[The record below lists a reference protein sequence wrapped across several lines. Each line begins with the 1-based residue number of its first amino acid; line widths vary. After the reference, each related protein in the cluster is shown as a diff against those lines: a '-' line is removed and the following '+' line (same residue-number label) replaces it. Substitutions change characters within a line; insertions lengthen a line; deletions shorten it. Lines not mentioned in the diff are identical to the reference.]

1 MYYLRPQVTAYV
13 ILFIERDGSTYLT
26 SMLMEHPEIQA
37 EYEKFAVL
45 RQQGAHG
52 KEQLAWLDD
61 FLTPPWL
68 GKKAALGFKTK
79 LVDVLDMN
87 GFTHLLERKHCH
99 IIQMRRRNMVKAV
112 VSRINARRLYEA
124 SGNWNL
130 YKESDRLPPLDVDLD
145 QFDQFLEERRQAD
158 QALDDYVTGLNLPKI
173 KVEYEDLLV
182 NRDRVMNELFAFIRV
197 QPQQLKGKTLKN
209 TQDDLREVVLNFDDL
224 RTRYAGTV
232 YESMFD
238 EVLVPAQ

>member
-1 MYYLRPQVTAYV
+1 MYYLRPQVTDYV

-26 SMLMEHPEIQA
+26 SMLMEHPDIKA

-45 RQQGAHG
+45 RQQGATG
-52 KEQLAWLDD
+52 KEQLEWLDG
-61 FLTPPWL
+61 FLTPPWI
-68 GKKAALGFKTK
+68 GRKAALGFKTK

-87 GFTHLLERKHCH
+87 GFTQLLQKKGCH

-124 SGNWNL
+124 SGHWNL
-130 YKESDRLPPLDVDLD
+130 YKESDRMPPLDIDPK
-145 QFDQFLEERRQAD
+145 QFEQFLEDRRQAD
-158 QALDDYVTGLNLPKI
+158 QTLDDYVGNLDLPKI

-182 NRDRVMNELFAFIRV
+182 NRDRVMKELFAFIKVRA
-197 QPQQLKGKTLKN
+197 QQLQGKTLKN

-224 RTRYAGTV
+224 RARYAGTV
-232 YESMFD
+232 YEPMFD
-238 EVLVPAQ
+238 EVLVP

>member
-1 MYYLRPQVTAYV
+1 MYYLRAQVTAYV

-45 RQQGAHG
+45 RQQGANG
-52 KEQLAWLDD
+52 NAQLEWLDG
-61 FLTPPWL
+61 FLTPPWI

-79 LVDVLDMN
+79 LVDVLDME
-87 GFTHLLERKHCH
+87 GFTRLLQKKHCH

-124 SGNWNL
+124 SGHWNL
-130 YKESDRLPPLDVDLD
+130 YKEADRMPPLEIDLQ
-145 QFDQFLEERRQAD
+145 QFDQYLEERRQAD
-158 QALDDYVTGLNLPKI
+158 QALDDYAQGLGLPKL

-182 NRDRVMNELFAFIRV
+182 NRDRAMQELFAFIKV
-197 QPQQLKGKTLKN
+197 PAQQLQGKTLKN
-209 TQDDLREVVLNFDDL
+209 TQDDLRAVVLNFDEL

-232 YESMFD
+232 YEPMFD
-238 EVLVPAQ
+238 EVLVP